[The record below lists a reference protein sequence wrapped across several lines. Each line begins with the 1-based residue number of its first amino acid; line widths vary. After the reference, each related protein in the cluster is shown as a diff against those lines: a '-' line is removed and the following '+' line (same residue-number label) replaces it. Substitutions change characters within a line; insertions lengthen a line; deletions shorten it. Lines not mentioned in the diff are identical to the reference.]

1 MTVSETTLPVPT
13 ATSIDIS
20 RSPSPVLHRQPS
32 RSPQPYHSSKRDPTQ
47 QSEPYYDYISVEKSR
62 ARASPMG
69 GSESGTE
76 ADDELTKR
84 LPAPPG
90 RRRISSDDDSWN
102 ETTNRERGRTPKR
115 GEATT
120 KKLEKS
126 KRVGIAILRRGLEI
140 GLSVVL
146 VIIVLFGRERR
157 AWKEVLLRKGE
168 ILYWLASYTAII
180 LSYPLRVLLRG
191 STLQRPKSLDPS
203 PILYPILFPV
213 LIALSLTP
221 QDINLSNPFLLA
233 NLVISLSNIPP
244 TILPWWDLRWVLSLL
259 PLIPSLSHGNVGIY
273 GGIGNTLALIPPINA
288 TLTSA
293 LTDILHP
300 SLTSSE
306 LRLLSAALINLLYHA
321 SSPQAIILRAIMW
334 GGGVSLFLLSED
346 VIRWNV
352 SLARVPL
359 HRFKRAGNAVVG
371 IERLK
376 TLVRKGANNWKKSR
390 EASDSEADI
399 AMDKQRAR
407 KTHTRHQSSNSF
419 YFTGLT
425 AKEANTRRMSY
436 AAYVYILIL
445 SFIFLGLRPYIG
457 KRALDGV
464 DPFIWA
470 PGYIFCGQ
478 SWYQRIIDH
487 LSPGS
492 GYCFTNGSV
501 AAANTRLLI
510 LLSWFSILTTGLT
523 LQTLF
528 SANFSVDTRRKVFHG
543 MVILMFLT
551 TGLIDPPF
559 THLCLSL
566 AISIFL
572 LVDLIRAGQLPPV
585 SAYIA
590 RFLEPYVDNRD
601 LKGPMVVSHVFLL
614 LGTAVGWWLTLA
626 GMEVR
631 NWDWSPG
638 SSGNPANPA
647 NPVNSGHHLTLALT
661 SGVTCVGLGDAFA
674 SLIGRRY
681 GHHKWG
687 WKGGKSLEGSV
698 AFCVAVTCGLAV
710 SRFWILKAVAGASAS
725 AGAAVGMEMG
735 TGTVEGIGGNW
746 NAGIWLKLLITA
758 AWGSLLEAT
767 ATGVNDNVI
776 VPLGVWAVVRGFG
789 L

>member
-1 MTVSETTLPVPT
+1 MTASETTLPVPT
-13 ATSIDIS
+13 ANPREIS

-47 QSEPYYDYISVEKSR
+47 QSEPYYDRVSVEKSR
-62 ARASPMG
+62 AGASPRG

-90 RRRISSDDDSWN
+90 RRRISSDDDLWN
-102 ETTNRERGRTPKR
+102 ETASRERGRTSKR

-126 KRVGIAILRRGLEI
+126 KRVGIAIVRRGLEI

-146 VIIVLFGRERR
+146 VIIVLFGKERR
-157 AWKEVLLRKGE
+157 AWKEVLLHKGE

-191 STLQRPKSLDPS
+191 STLQRPRSLDPS

-221 QDINLSNPFLLA
+221 QEINLSNPFLLA

-259 PLIPSLSHGNVGIY
+259 PLIPSLSHGNLGIY

-293 LTDILHP
+293 LTGILHP

-334 GGGVSLFLLSED
+334 GGGISLFLLSED

-359 HRFKRAGNAVVG
+359 HRFKRAGHTVIG

-376 TLVRKGANNWKKSR
+376 TLVRKGANTWKKSR

-399 AMDKQRAR
+399 AIDKQRAQ
-407 KTHTRHQSSNSF
+407 KTHTRHQSSTSF

-425 AKEANTRRMSY
+425 AEEANTRRMGY

-445 SFIFLGLRPYIG
+445 SFVFLGLRPYIG

-464 DPFIWA
+464 DPFLWA

-492 GYCFTNGSV
+492 GYCFTAGSV
-501 AAANTRLLI
+501 GAADTRLLI
-510 LLSWFSILTTGLT
+510 LLSWAGILISGLT

-528 SANFSVDTRRKVFHG
+528 AARFEVDTRRKVFHG
-543 MVILMFLT
+543 MVILMFLV

-566 AISIFL
+566 AIAIFL
-572 LVDLIRAGQLPPV
+572 LVDLVRAGQLPPV
-585 SAYIA
+585 SGYIA

-626 GMEVR
+626 GQEVR
-631 NWDWSPG
+631 DWDWSHQKTELSF
-638 SSGNPANPA
+638 SSGVA
-647 NPVNSGHHLTLALT
+647 
-661 SGVTCVGLGDAFA
+661 CVGLGDAAA

-681 GHHKWG
+681 GRTKWG
-687 WKGGKSLEGSV
+687 WKGGKSVEGSV
-698 AFCVAVTCGLAV
+698 AFAVAVTAGLG
-710 SRFWILKAVAGASAS
+710 VARWW
-725 AGAAVGMEMG
+725 
-735 TGTVEGIGGNW
+735 IGGGDW
-746 NAGIWLKLLITA
+746 GLRVWIRLIGTA
-758 AWGSLLEAT
+758 CWGSLLEAV
-767 ATGVNDNVI
+767 ATGVNDNVV
-776 VPLGVWAVVRGFG
+776 VPLGVWAVVRGVG